1 MWITETDIK
10 TYLRERYPREYRR
23 MSKTGELERY
33 AKSRKEQAEKYYQ
46 ELMEQYSMEHENG
59 DDFMENERNR
69 KAAEAQARELVN
81 EMIFN

>member
-33 AKSRKEQAEKYYQ
+33 AKKMCIRDRLYGDQCGDRR
-46 ELMEQYSMEHENG
+46 NG
-59 DDFMENERNR
+59 N
-69 KAAEAQARELVN
+69 
-81 EMIFN
+81 